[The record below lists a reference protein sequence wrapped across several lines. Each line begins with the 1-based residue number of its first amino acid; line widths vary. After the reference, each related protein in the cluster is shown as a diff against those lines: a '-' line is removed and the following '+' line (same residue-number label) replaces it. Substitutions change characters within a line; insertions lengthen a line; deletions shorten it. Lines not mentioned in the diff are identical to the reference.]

1 MNPIMNDPERMAQ
14 RLRRFK
20 AVITAV
26 LLAVTIAA
34 LFVSQEQQDHPEA
47 RWPRVFWFLLACFSV
62 GLGLAAPLFRRWL
75 RKD

>member
-1 MNPIMNDPERMAQ
+1 MNDPDGQEEVR
-14 RLRRFK
+14 RLRKFK
-20 AVITAV
+20 AIITAV

-34 LFVSQEQQDHPEA
+34 VFVIQEQLDHPEA

-62 GLGLAAPLFRRWL
+62 GLGLAAPIFRKLL

>member
-1 MNPIMNDPERMAQ
+1 MNHQDGQEEVR

-34 LFVSQEQQDHPEA
+34 LFVIQEQHDHPEA

>member
-1 MNPIMNDPERMAQ
+1 MSDQDGQEEVR

-26 LLAVTIAA
+26 LLAVAIAA
-34 LFVSQEQQDHPEA
+34 LFVIQEQQDHPEA